1 MFQELSEVLEVRRTI
16 VFCGPFSLLSGPSYA
31 LKAVHESFLYT
42 VAFSYCIPSSDDNFR
57 VG

>member
-1 MFQELSEVLEVRRTI
+1 MFQEPSEVLEIQRKI

-31 LKAVHESFLYT
+31 LKAVYGSFLYT
-42 VAFSYCIPSSDDNFR
+42 VLFSYCIPSSDDNFR